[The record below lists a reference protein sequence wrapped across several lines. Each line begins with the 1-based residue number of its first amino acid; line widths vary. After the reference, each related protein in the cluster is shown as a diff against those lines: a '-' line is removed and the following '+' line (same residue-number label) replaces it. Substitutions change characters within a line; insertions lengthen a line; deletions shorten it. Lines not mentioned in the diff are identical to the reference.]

1 MTKKGMISMKPS
13 FIPLLLAGKSISSE
27 ARLALRENRLDD
39 AAEILMEEY
48 GLHCLEAGAL
58 LDVPACD

>member
-1 MTKKGMISMKPS
+1 MKPS

-58 LDVPACD
+58 LDVSACD